1 MKNLI
6 KSFLMLAVML
16 LTSTMAWAETVNV
29 RYKDADGTT
38 KYVDATVLNN
48 TMNDLAAGWYVVV
61 NSFVDYNDDLYTNG
75 DGDVNII
82 LCDGA
87 TLTAKNI
94 TPKGDSDKI
103 KIYGQRQG
111 TGTADISGSITGN
124 YSLTIY
130 GGTINASEL
139 DGYQGGVTINGGTVN
154 AGSISPYG
162 SVYLYG
168 GNVTVTGEINA
179 RDGNVVF
186 GGGTVKAGSYS
197 ASGGYVCIS
206 KGLTYYDG
214 TGASYTGTEEH
225 YYGFLNLTV
234 DEIAAIAGKTMRTN
248 DYRSGTCGDPNVNE
262 GKNVTWLLNLN
273 TKTLTIS
280 GTEAMADFSSA
291 DDQPWK
297 NYRTDIKRVTIG
309 ADITSISDY
318 AFSGCSN
325 LKTVY
330 ELNGDTPTSL
340 GTNAFDGCHEDLA
353 IYVPDA
359 AVITYKEYDNWS
371 AYANKI
377 KGPFVS
383 VSMPNK
389 DPQYFMT
396 LAEAVE
402 TAFEYYDPEHPDVVP
417 TLTLY
422 DDIVLSDNDDYNMD
436 NHYAPEIEDSII
448 IGNGIN
454 EMALMLDLN
463 GHKITSSSIYY
474 VLKVNC
480 KMTITDNA
488 AGGGGAI
495 ENTNAWSSS
504 DSPAIKIGSIGDLTI
519 SGGSISGNIGID
531 NRSGGTLTVTGGSIS
546 GTSQGYGNGIMNIGV
561 VNQQNEVTAIS
572 TVTIT
577 GGSISGNYYGIAN
590 YYGGKLTVT
599 GGEIISTGNHA
610 IDNLNGGLLTIGSGA
625 TVKYPGGSGINN
637 SRDSKMTLTGIPTF
651 VYTGEGNGYDIYLGD
666 EVITFA
672 DNFTYTKPSQPIMLL
687 GVDHGTIF
695 TSGYGANCVYPE
707 GHAKAGQTVDPNEV
721 FIDGN
726 NDKGEYAELDAT
738 SGEVR
743 FNTPF
748 NVIFTINDRDIT
760 TYCGTLKS
768 AIDKVATY
776 TANAKEANAE
786 LTSAIIQPQ
795 KDYQISDADL
805 THSTVEFGDDENA
818 IVATLDLN
826 GHTITGTAYEYLITV
841 AEKSTLTVAGDG
853 AIAGDMYYWYGL
865 IDNNGTLNITGGTF
879 VNYITNN
886 GTMTVS
892 GGTFTAYG
900 GCVSINNYDGSL
912 TVSGGTFN
920 VYDGGCA
927 IVNKSLSG
935 TPVLTLSALPTFVH
949 AEGATNCTDIDLD
962 ENTVITFDKAITE
975 SPIAP
980 IVVKMKNAAP
990 YVFTNGY
997 GMYVK
1002 DDDGEVADPGM
1013 LFVVNVENT
1022 LLGIHTTSTASEAAL
1037 YVLETVT
1044 FPVGMTTY
1052 YSDKGLKLYD
1062 ENENLKFYTVTN
1074 AVDDVAEVTEI
1085 KGKTFGKNTPLIVSN
1100 ESNAA
1105 IDAVMVEAFDDDED
1119 GAYAASCADD
1129 LGEKSVFS
1137 GFKGTAVAIDE
1148 IGFNNYKTYFGFT
1161 GHDFVKIRKDGP
1173 VAAHRCWIEMGGSS
1187 TFAKRL
1193 NLDWGENT
1201 NSIHNA
1207 QFIMHNDEWYDLQG
1221 RKLEGMPNTPGVYIN
1236 EGKKVFVK

>member
-16 LTSTMAWAETVNV
+16 FTFSTAWAETVNV

-48 TMNDLAAGWYVVV
+48 TMNDLAAGWYVV

-87 TLTAKNI
+87 TLTSKNI

-186 GGGTVKAGSYS
+186 GGGTVKAGSYT
-197 ASGGYVCIS
+197 AKRYVCIS

-214 TGASYTGTEEH
+214 TGASYTGTEEY

-248 DYRSGTCGDPNVNE
+248 DYRSGTCGADDLTTTVDESENVA
-262 GKNVTWLLNLN
+262 WLYDINAY
-273 TKTLTIS
+273 TLTIS
-280 GTEAMADFSSA
+280 GTGAMANFSSA

-297 NYRTDIKRVTIG
+297 DSRTDIKRVTIG

-318 AFSGCSN
+318 AFFGCSN

-396 LAEAVE
+396 LAEAVAYAGE
-402 TAFEYYDPEHPDVVP
+402 MYDPEPPAVVP
-417 TLTLY
+417 TVTLY
-422 DDIVLSDNDDYNMD
+422 DDI
-436 NHYAPEIEDSII
+436 
-448 IGNGIN
+448 
-454 EMALMLDLN
+454 
-463 GHKITSSSIYY
+463 
-474 VLKVNC
+474 
-480 KMTITDNA
+480 
-488 AGGGGAI
+488 
-495 ENTNAWSSS
+495 
-504 DSPAIKIGSIGDLTI
+504 
-519 SGGSISGNIGID
+519 
-531 NRSGGTLTVTGGSIS
+531 
-546 GTSQGYGNGIMNIGV
+546 
-561 VNQQNEVTAIS
+561 
-572 TVTIT
+572 
-577 GGSISGNYYGIAN
+577 
-590 YYGGKLTVT
+590 
-599 GGEIISTGNHA
+599 
-610 IDNLNGGLLTIGSGA
+610 NL
-625 TVKYPGGSGINN
+625 GGSG
-637 SRDSKMTLTGIPTF
+637 F
-651 VYTGEGNGYDIYLGD
+651 
-666 EVITFA
+666 
-672 DNFTYTKPSQPIMLL
+672 
-687 GVDHGTIF
+687 
-695 TSGYGANCVYPE
+695 
-707 GHAKAGQTVDPNEV
+707 
-721 FIDGN
+721 
-726 NDKGEYAELDAT
+726 
-738 SGEVR
+738 
-743 FNTPF
+743 
-748 NVIFTINDRDIT
+748 
-760 TYCGTLKS
+760 
-768 AIDKVATY
+768 
-776 TANAKEANAE
+776 
-786 LTSAIIQPQ
+786 
-795 KDYQISDADL
+795 
-805 THSTVEFGDDENA
+805 EFGDDENA

-826 GHTITGTAYEYLITV
+826 GHTISGDVEYLITV
-841 AEKSTLTVAGDG
+841 EEKSTLTVAGDG
-853 AIAGDMYYWYGL
+853 SIVDINYFGCL
-865 IDNNGTLNITGGTF
+865 IENNGTLNITGGTYG
-879 VNYITNN
+879 NGSWITNN

-900 GCVSINNYDGSL
+900 GFVSINNYDGSL

-927 IVNKSLSG
+927 INNRSFNG

-949 AEGATNCTDIDLD
+949 PEGAMKGTDIDLN
-962 ENTVITFDKAITE
+962 ENTVINFDKAITAA
-975 SPIAP
+975 PTTP
-980 IVVKMKNAAP
+980 IVVKTENAAP
-990 YVFTNGY
+990 YVFTSGY
-997 GMYVK
+997 GTYVK
-1002 DDDGEVADPGM
+1002 DSDNEVADPGM

-1022 LLGIHTTSTASEAAL
+1022 LLGIHSTNTASEAAL

-1105 IDAVMVEAFDDDED
+1105 IDAVMVEAFDDADD
-1119 GAYAASCADD
+1119 ADFAASCADD

-1137 GFKGTAVAIDE
+1137 GFKGTAVVIDE

-1193 NLDWGENT
+1193 NLRWNEEEVTGVKGV
-1201 NSIHNA
+1201 NA
-1207 QFIMHNDEWYDLQG
+1207 SLEVKDDSWYTIDG
-1221 RKLEGMPNTPGVYIN
+1221 RKLNGHPTKQGVYIN
-1236 EGKKVFVK
+1236 NGVKVFVK